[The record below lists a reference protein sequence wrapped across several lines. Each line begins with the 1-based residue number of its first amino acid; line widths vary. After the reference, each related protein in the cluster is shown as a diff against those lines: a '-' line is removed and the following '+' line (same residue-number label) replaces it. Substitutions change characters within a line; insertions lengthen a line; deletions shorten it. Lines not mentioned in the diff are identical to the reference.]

1 MAKNIKSQIDLVKQR
16 EQIADSKRSGAGNI
30 LNLGDVL
37 GLPPTRAER
46 VLSKINQDKGAMT
59 EALKLEDLKRFE
71 ASMRG
76 LQDEFKRLGVQGGI
90 HPRTVINK
98 SLKVDIQRCQNEIT
112 LAAPIRHDRN
122 GTVVFR
128 TNASHKYGDSH
139 HLVTVE
145 FLNFQA
151 ALAGGNLT
159 NELSN
164 QVSRGAIRF
173 DCDCGRHRF
182 WYRYI
187 ASVGG
192 YAQGKPET
200 GFPKVRNPNTK
211 GIACKHALRVMLVLT
226 KSPGFTKYMKDYLA
240 KYRQNPV
247 APTKTAGKRQA
258 DNMAQALA
266 KESWNGKAVRRR
278 KNAAVP
284 SDIRMAFKNGQS
296 QSIAGTGMSPAD
308 LAKAK
313 AKSMSQ
319 SEIVREIKRGVDS
332 GKLSAEQLNAIQRI
346 LEGGQSE

>member
-1 MAKNIKSQIDLVKQR
+1 MAQNIKSQLDLVKQR

-59 EALKLEDLKRFE
+59 EALQLEDLKRFE
-71 ASMRG
+71 TSMRG

-98 SLKVDIQRCQNEIT
+98 SLKVDIKRCQDEIT
-112 LAAPIRHDRN
+112 LAAPVRHDRN

-128 TNASHKYGDSH
+128 TNASHKSGDSH
-139 HLVTVE
+139 HIVTVE

-151 ALAGGNLT
+151 ALAGGNIT
-159 NELSN
+159 NELAN

-226 KSPGFTKYMKDYLA
+226 KSPSFTKYMKDYLA

-247 APTKTAGKRQA
+247 ARAKTAGKRQA
-258 DNMAQALA
+258 DKMAQTLA

-278 KNAAVP
+278 KNAVP
-284 SDIRMAFKNGQS
+284 PADIRAAFKAGAG

-313 AKSMSQ
+313 GKAMSA
-319 SEIVREIKRGVDS
+319 SEVAREIKRSVDS
-332 GKLSAEQLNAIQRI
+332 GKLSAEQVSAIQKI
-346 LEGGQSE
+346 LEGGQ